1 MLNVILSQKGFE
13 ATAKFNL
20 ETPKQ
25 AAELTARFIA
35 DQLSLQKKLKDVGM
49 GINSGIR
56 TSQPLALSI
65 SFDDGETVA
74 FSISMSKYKIALSN
88 EDNFALGCG
97 MIAEHLQTWGMVSQ
111 GK

>member
-1 MLNVILSQKGFE
+1 
-13 ATAKFNL
+13 
-20 ETPKQ
+20 
-25 AAELTARFIA
+25 
-35 DQLSLQKKLKDVGM
+35 
-49 GINSGIR
+49 
-56 TSQPLALSI
+56 LSI
-65 SFDDGETVA
+65 SFDDGEEVA